1 MRRLIWT
8 GTAFAMLAAA
18 GGTVY
23 AEPSRLSSG
32 AKNIPGPDAHG
43 ASSAPY
49 ADADTARILAGMAP
63 STIAPA
69 ATGGGTADSSAG
81 KTTDGNVSILS
92 AESDS
97 PISEKGPL
105 SLQALGGA
113 IADYALDYL
122 GTPYKYGGSSP
133 AGLDASGFLYY
144 IYRNSA
150 AEIELPRTIAEQ
162 FKSGSPVGGQS
173 LLLPGDAVFF
183 HNNGS
188 VSFAGIYIGNREFAA
203 ATVDGVKL
211 SALSSPYWQERYAGA
226 RRMTGGSAGDGGNAG
241 TGNGNVGGGS
251 GSSNGNAG
259 SGSGSSN
266 GNAGSGSGSGSSNG
280 NAGGSGSNAG
290 STMHATTYFK
300 GITGFLSKA
309 KPILS
314 ASTYNRLEEKA
325 NLAFQQYEQGRY
337 TEMLATHEEILDSIE
352 ALSATELSRI
362 GVKSGEIYGSSFSV
376 GLYDITVDGLLKAR
390 KETGY
395 AMTSAQQTAADQ
407 LWKQVRLIYPKSYLS
422 LVKQLR
428 LEVHRGGISRVE
440 TLGKGQVRLVI
451 DPSDLTPTAKEK
463 TRWALVR
470 ELGKLVTQQGPAGAE
485 LDHIGSASSGLD
497 GGGGMLGSAFAGP
510 AAGSSQWAYYHKNSL
525 MTRFYTK
532 FWTPEV
538 ISAARAGKPMTT
550 LYTKL
555 FFREASAYQVQED
568 IADAWAA
575 FVLYDKPV
583 KPADRRDE
591 KMLFFYSSSNLTAI
605 RTQARSGMGLTK
617 SYPKTTTVTDLIGP
631 RTW

>member
-8 GTAFAMLAAA
+8 GTAFAMLASA

-32 AKNIPGPDAHG
+32 AKNIPGPDARG

-49 ADADTARILAGMAP
+49 ANANADTARILAGMAP
-63 STIAPA
+63 STTAPA
-69 ATGGGTADSSAG
+69 ATVGGSADSSAG
-81 KTTDGNVSILS
+81 KTTDGKVGILS

-105 SLQALGGA
+105 SSQALGGA

-162 FKSGSPVGGQS
+162 FKSGSAVGGQS

-183 HNNGS
+183 HNSGS
-188 VSFAGIYIGNREFAA
+188 ASFAGIYIGNHEFAA

-211 SALSSPYWQERYAGA
+211 SSLSSPYWQERYAGA

-241 TGNGNVGGGS
+241 RG
-251 GSSNGNAG
+251 NGNAG

-266 GNAGSGSGSGSSNG
+266 GNAGGSGSGSGSSNG
-280 NAGGSGSNAG
+280 NAGGSGSNVG
-290 STMHATTYFK
+290 STMQATTYFK

-309 KPILS
+309 KPVLS

-325 NLAFQQYEQGRY
+325 DLAFQQYEQGRY

-352 ALSATELSRI
+352 ALSASELSRI

-376 GLYDITVDGLLKAR
+376 GLYDINVDGSLKAR

-395 AMTSAQQTAADQ
+395 TMTSAQQTAADQ

-497 GGGGMLGSAFAGP
+497 GAGGMLGSAFAGP
-510 AAGSSQWAYYHKNSL
+510 ASGSSQWAYYRKDSL

-591 KMLFFYSSSNLTAI
+591 KMLFFYSSSNLTTI